1 MSSPKKNE
9 VAYLQTIPRELMA
22 LILSR
27 VAASFATDI
36 SNIKL
41 SCKGFSEIAEDLH
54 FYRHAT
60 LEKFPII
67 EWSPLCEKKQRFLK
81 RCKESFNP
89 EIWYREALVD
99 FFDKGDNALALRK
112 FTKAAEAGHIQALY
126 SCCTVMILSGNKSGI
141 EMMAK
146 MKKDG
151 TRVRWCCRKLIE
163 ELSQIWVSNP
173 LLSQP
178 QLICGEHHRRTNN
191 SPREDEEEDELF

>member
-89 EIWYREALVD
+89 EIWAHTSPILLLHCDDFKREQERD
-99 FFDKGDNALALRK
+99 RDDGQNEERW
-112 FTKAAEAGHIQALY
+112 
-126 SCCTVMILSGNKSGI
+126 NKS
-141 EMMAK
+141 EMVLQK
-146 MKKDG
+146 TDRG
-151 TRVRWCCRKLIE
+151 TEPNMGVESIAQSATVDLWGT
-163 ELSQIWVSNP
+163 
-173 LLSQP
+173 P
-178 QLICGEHHRRTNN
+178 QANK
-191 SPREDEEEDELF
+191 